1 MLEGELDEANAL
13 ARAFGAIAALGKA
26 DPVDNLI
33 CVPHSE
39 IVRTPD
45 GARHAKLAA
54 ELPANGDRVWDAS
67 APMTRTSVLEHV
79 GAWRIVQ
86 YGTCRGL
93 EGCATLLLAIDNLY
107 ANRIKHLTLGRC
119 RRADRRRSGH
129 RREAL
134 ATNLTH
140 ASRPS
145 ARLPSSQATLV
156 RSVDVARS
164 RKCVAER
171 RRRILSGLRWS
182 GTIAVVDRENV
193 MRRRRTTITH
203 GPTPEYRL
211 PKRRRYA
218 TAADVFIRR
227 SSNVG
232 S

>member
-86 YGTCRGL
+86 
-93 EGCATLLLAIDNLY
+93 
-107 ANRIKHLTLGRC
+107 
-119 RRADRRRSGH
+119 
-129 RREAL
+129 
-134 ATNLTH
+134 
-140 ASRPS
+140 
-145 ARLPSSQATLV
+145 
-156 RSVDVARS
+156 
-164 RKCVAER
+164 
-171 RRRILSGLRWS
+171 
-182 GTIAVVDRENV
+182 
-193 MRRRRTTITH
+193 
-203 GPTPEYRL
+203 
-211 PKRRRYA
+211 
-218 TAADVFIRR
+218 
-227 SSNVG
+227 
-232 S
+232 